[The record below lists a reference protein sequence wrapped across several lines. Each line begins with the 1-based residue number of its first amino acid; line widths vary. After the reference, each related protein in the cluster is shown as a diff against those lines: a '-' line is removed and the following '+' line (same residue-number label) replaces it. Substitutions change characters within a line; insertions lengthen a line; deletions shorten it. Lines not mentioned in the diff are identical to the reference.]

1 MHARDTKR
9 ATLHAPA
16 ARVTTDVVD
25 DRRAM
30 RVAFDA
36 RAIAAR
42 LVVDVVNMVV
52 AVRARVCRVID
63 IGIGIGVHEA
73 CRGATWTWV
82 LTREMFVR

>member
-36 RAIAAR
+36 RAIAAW

-63 IGIGIGVHEA
+63 IGIGAHEA
-73 CRGATWTWV
+73 WGTSPTWV

>member
-1 MHARDTKR
+1 MRATRNVD

-36 RAIAAR
+36 RAIAAW

-63 IGIGIGVHEA
+63 IDIGIGVHEA
-73 CRGATWTWV
+73 WGTSPTWV
-82 LTREMFVR
+82 HE

>member
-1 MHARDTKR
+1 MRATRNVD

-36 RAIAAR
+36 RAIAAW

-63 IGIGIGVHEA
+63 IDIGIGVHEA
-73 CRGATWTWV
+73 WGTSPTWV

>member
-1 MHARDTKR
+1 
-9 ATLHAPA
+9 
-16 ARVTTDVVD
+16 VTTDVVD

-42 LVVDVVNMVV
+42 LVVDVVNIVV

-63 IGIGIGVHEA
+63 IGIGIGVQA
-73 CRGATWTWV
+73 SWGDVDVGARVRW
-82 LTREMFVR
+82 FVRGYR